1 MHIEP
6 VDSYYSHSFAR
17 TYLCDF
23 ARVKQFFAYD
33 PKQLREFTRRYSY
46 LARQPKK
53 HLGELGAT
61 LKEFNKALGCGEK
74 TIKNIEL
81 LHQGQAVTVVT
92 GQQPGILTGPLYT
105 VYKALGAVLLAQKLS
120 GELKQNVIPVFW
132 IGSDDHDY
140 EEINHIFMP
149 TVKGPQ
155 KIALEKEAE
164 GRVSVGNMPVPD
176 INPLVQELAELL
188 PPMAGKTEG
197 IDLIK
202 QTAAQSANL
211 AEWFG
216 KLMTFLFK
224 DYGLV
229 FINPVL
235 PQTRKISA
243 ALFSK
248 VPSAAAEVNKLLQE
262 SCQQVKDCG
271 YTPQIQSQRDKLHL
285 FYYNEDGCREALF
298 YNETS
303 VFNKA
308 GTKTWTKEQLAE
320 LCVTKPELF
329 SPDVVL
335 RPVVQEELLPVLA
348 YVAGPGEISYFALL
362 KNIFSHFQMDMPL
375 IYPRPN
381 ITLIEPLIKKL
392 ITKYDIP
399 LEALINGLEGFIE
412 SYLQKADGLGIDRIF
427 NDFRSMLRQEHGAML
442 QELLQFDPNLKAY
455 GKDNLGRLLKIIN
468 SFEEKARQYHRKDN
482 QIAIRQIQKIQH
494 MTYPL
499 GQWQERTYN
508 IFPYAMKY
516 GPQIITSMYNRI
528 DISDWR
534 HKFMLFD

>member
-1 MHIEP
+1 MELA
-6 VDSYYSHSFAR
+6 DSYYSHSLAR

-23 ARVKQFFAYD
+23 SRVKQFFTYD
-33 PKQLREFTRRYSY
+33 PKQLQEFCRRYSY
-46 LARQPKK
+46 LERQPKQ
-53 HLGELGAT
+53 HLEELGAN
-61 LKEFNKALGCGEK
+61 LKEFNIALGCGEK

-81 LHQGQAVTVVT
+81 LHQGQAVSVVT

-105 VYKALGAVLLAQKLS
+105 VYKALGAVLLALKLS
-120 GELKQNVIPVFW
+120 RELKQNVIPVFW
-132 IGSDDHDY
+132 IGADDHDY
-140 EEINHIFMP
+140 EEINHIFIP
-149 TVKGPQ
+149 IAKGPK
-155 KIALEKEAE
+155 KIAVEKEVK
-164 GRVSVGNMPVPD
+164 GRVSVGNLPVPD
-176 INPLVQELAELL
+176 INPLIEELAELL
-188 PPMAGKTEG
+188 PPMGWKTEG
-197 IDLIK
+197 MNLIK

-229 FINPVL
+229 FINPVQH
-235 PQTRKISA
+235 PIRKISA
-243 ALFSK
+243 ALFHK
-248 VPSAAAEVNKLLQE
+248 AAATAPEVNKLLQE
-262 SCQQVKDCG
+262 SCQQVTDYG
-271 YTPQIQSQRDKLHL
+271 YSPQIQSQRDKLHL

-298 YNETS
+298 YNDTS
-303 VFNKA
+303 FFNKER
-308 GTKTWTKEQLAE
+308 TKTWTREQLAE
-320 LCVTKPELF
+320 LCLTNPELF
-329 SPDVVL
+329 SPDVVM

-362 KNIFSHFQMDMPL
+362 KNIFNHFQMKMPL

-399 LEALINGLEGFIE
+399 LASLTNGLANFTEG
-412 SYLQKADGLGIDRIF
+412 YLRRADGLGIDRIF
-427 NDFRSMLRQEHGAML
+427 NDFRSMLRREHDTMMK
-442 QELLQFDPNLKAY
+442 ELLQFDPNLKAY
-455 GKDNLGRLLKIIN
+455 GKDNLGRILKNIN

-482 QIAIRQIQKIQH
+482 QIAIQQIQKIQH
-494 MTYPL
+494 RIYPL

-516 GPQIITSMYNRI
+516 GPQIITSIYNMV
-528 DISDWR
+528 DIFDWR